1 MPYSIFV
8 EEFLRFMEIFV
19 EFLDKMKAADLLQYF
34 EDYWIG
40 KYASPCP
47 ITFPFSV
54 LPVSF
59 VLTLCSSPS
68 RFHISFIFCL
78 SHSPSLSVSS
88 MMRML

>member
-54 LPVSF
+54 LPVSLFSPFALSLLVSTSLSSF
-59 VLTLCSSPS
+59 VSLIVP
-68 RFHISFIFCL
+68 HCL
-78 SHSPSLSVSS
+78 SPQ
-88 MMRML
+88 